1 MNMLNNFLSF
11 LKKEQLFPSS
21 QPILLAVSGGMDSV
35 AMADVCHKANITFGI
50 AHCNFQL
57 RGTMSDEDEDFVRKL
72 AQQYQV
78 PFFVTHFDTISYAA
92 THKLSIQVA
101 ARELRYRWFE
111 EVRQANHFI
120 ATATAHHLNDSIE
133 TSLYNLARGTGIAGI
148 RGILPKKNTI
158 IRPLL
163 FATREEISTYI
174 QENKLSWREDASNAD
189 DKYRRNFIRHHI
201 VPLFKELNP
210 NLEQTFAQNFAH
222 LRAMEQVWKEKI
234 EAITIQYTRRTE
246 KEYTIHTTFFTDLAH
261 FPISAFLFELLR
273 AYHFN
278 IHQVENIIRATNG
291 SVFYAGKY
299 VLLKTHTQLIVKQS
313 NESEPNTYYL
323 VNATDDKVVFQGKKF
338 SFAKQIM
345 LPNFSANTLNT
356 AYFNVKKLVFPLK
369 IRCWQ
374 AGDSFKPFGMKGK
387 TQKIQDFLTNKKLN
401 TWEKS
406 QVFILEN
413 GNQEIIWVVG
423 HRIDER
429 YKLIDAECFMVNVE

>member
-1 MNMLNNFLSF
+1 MLNDFLTF
-11 LKKEQLFPSS
+11 LKKEQLLTDA

-35 AMADVCHKANITFGI
+35 AMADLCYKANISFGI

-72 AQQYQV
+72 AKYYKV
-78 PFFVTHFDTISYAA
+78 PFFVTHFDTISYAN

-101 ARELRYRWFE
+101 ARELRYAWFE
-111 EVRQANHFI
+111 EVRYTHHFAAI
-120 ATATAHHLNDSIE
+120 ATAHHLNDSIE
-133 TSLYNLARGTGIAGI
+133 TALYNLAKGTGIAGI
-148 RGILPKKNTI
+148 RGILPQNSTI

-163 FATREEISTYI
+163 FATREEIVNYA
-174 QENKLSWREDASNAD
+174 QENELQWREDASNVA

-201 VPLFKELNP
+201 VPLLKEINP
-210 NLEQTFAQNFAH
+210 NLEQTFAQNFAN
-222 LRAMEQVWKEKI
+222 LRATEQVWKEKI
-234 EAITIQYTRRTE
+234 DAITIQYTRKTE

-291 SVFYAGKY
+291 SVFHAGEY
-299 VLLKTHTQLIVKQS
+299 ILLKTQTQLIIKKS
-313 NESEPNTYYL
+313 SENEQNIYSL
-323 VNATDDKVVFQGKKF
+323 VGATDDKVIFQGKEF
-338 SFAKQIM
+338 SFAKQTT
-345 LPNFSANTLNT
+345 LPNFSANMPNT

-374 AGDSFKPFGMKGK
+374 AGDSFKPLGMKGK

-406 QVFILEN
+406 QVCILEN

-429 YKLIDAECFMVNVE
+429 YKTVDFDCLMVSFSL